1 MKIFNQVWILVL
13 CIVESAL
20 TEEIKRDRK
29 LFPSSS
35 GQFIDT
41 CTASLLNKRRLYR
54 DDFSVKIFNWVIEDL
69 LLDDTIDT
77 TNLKRLQG
85 SEGHLPHFN
94 DLPKGVI
101 SSFVLTTCPL
111 FIQEIKTHVTN
122 ADSLPDVIFCREP
135 LKHERCPASVYIPM
149 ELVKRNKKKGQVR
162 SLCYNVWN
170 HWDEV
175 VDDCKRHFENENLIY
190 SKAGQASK

>member
-1 MKIFNQVWILVL
+1 MKILNQVWILVL

-20 TEEIKRDRK
+20 TEEIIRDRK
-29 LFPSSS
+29 LVPSSS

-41 CTASLLNKRRLYR
+41 CTASLLNKKRLYR

-77 TNLKRLQG
+77 TNLKRLEG

-111 FIQEIKTHVTN
+111 FIQEIKTQLSN

-149 ELVKRNKKKGQVR
+149 ELVKRNKVKGQVR

-175 VDDCKRHFENENLIY
+175 VDDCKRYFENENLIY
-190 SKAGQASK
+190 SKARQASK